1 MRSADVTILWES
13 NEQLVA
19 NVKVALGGDVT
30 VVSGA
35 PTAQRAVLGDAHV
48 NLLVIGPG
56 VGLDP
61 ALEVA
66 ANIRLERPEAG
77 VVLMRSRLD
86 VSVLSDAARA
96 GVREVVSADDL
107 GALTDAC
114 RRSQQLS
121 ARLGAATGEVAEGR
135 LVTVFS
141 AKGGCGKTTVSTNV
155 SAALAR
161 QGARVLLV
169 DLDLAFGDVAIALGL
184 DPARTS
190 ADAVAMEG
198 HLDPDGLASVVTRHQ
213 SGLDVLAAPK
223 HPSDADAIKPALVNE
238 VLRVA
243 KRLYDV
249 VVVDT
254 PPAFTE
260 HVMGAFDASDLTIT
274 LATLDILAVKN
285 LKLALETMDL
295 LGLPSELR
303 MVVLNRADT
312 GNGLSIADVAAAI
325 GRDVEA
331 QIPESHEVSA
341 AANRGVPIVLQSPK
355 HPVSVAIRAL
365 ATGRVLPPDPATEAA
380 RTGRRADRAARA
392 LFRRRPE
399 PASAEA

>member
-1 MRSADVTILWES
+1 
-13 NEQLVA
+13 
-19 NVKVALGGDVT
+19 
-30 VVSGA
+30 
-35 PTAQRAVLGDAHV
+35 
-48 NLLVIGPG
+48 
-56 VGLDP
+56 
-61 ALEVA
+61 
-66 ANIRLERPEAG
+66 
-77 VVLMRSRLD
+77 
-86 VSVLSDAARA
+86 
-96 GVREVVSADDL
+96 
-107 GALTDAC
+107 
-114 RRSQQLS
+114 
-121 ARLGAATGEVAEGR
+121 
-135 LVTVFS
+135 
-141 AKGGCGKTTVSTNV
+141 
-155 SAALAR
+155 
-161 QGARVLLV
+161 
-169 DLDLAFGDVAIALGL
+169 
-184 DPARTS
+184 
-190 ADAVAMEG
+190 
-198 HLDPDGLASVVTRHQ
+198 
-213 SGLDVLAAPK
+213 
-223 HPSDADAIKPALVNE
+223 
-238 VLRVA
+238 
-243 KRLYDV
+243 
-249 VVVDT
+249 
-254 PPAFTE
+254 
-260 HVMGAFDASDLTIT
+260 MGAFDASDLTIT